1 MEQDKEYSDYNKNKK
16 TNTILYILTLLS
28 LFLLLL
34 SWFNLNS
41 KIENIEL
48 IAPVY
53 KDVTNITEENKV
65 YMLKEYNGKLAV
77 YIDNDFQYEIDV
89 YAFTLPE
96 EDRKLLSKGIEVA
109 SEQELNEVISSYY

>member
-1 MEQDKEYSDYNKNKK
+1 MEQDKEYSDYNRNKK

-41 KIENIEL
+41 KIEN
-48 IAPVY
+48 
-53 KDVTNITEENKV
+53 NKV

>member
-1 MEQDKEYSDYNKNKK
+1 
-16 TNTILYILTLLS
+16 
-28 LFLLLL
+28 
-34 SWFNLNS
+34 
-41 KIENIEL
+41 
-48 IAPVY
+48 
-53 KDVTNITEENKV
+53 
-65 YMLKEYNGKLAV
+65 MLKEYNGKLAV